1 MNSSSINEEIKGIV
15 DSITYKNKDNGY
27 TVIKLKVAKE
37 LLVVTGN
44 MPFLSEGDSVKITGS
59 YVNHPSYGRQF
70 KCDICEVSMPETEAQ
85 ILKYLSGGAI
95 KGVGPATALKI
106 VELFK
111 QETLDIIENHPEEL
125 VRIKGINADKAYS
138 ISEQY
143 KQQFGVRDIMI
154 TLSRYNI
161 TPNEAS
167 LIFKTLGVNSIEIIN
182 NNPYALCSEGIGF
195 GFERVDDIAEKLSVE
210 PDNRYRVAAGIE
222 HVLRGNLANGHTCL
236 PRNKLIDVA
245 IRFLDVEK
253 EVVVE
258 VLDAL
263 ISSIRIFEYLIN
275 GNPFDFLPDYAASEE
290 YIAARIKNILA
301 NNVNLHQVSNAELEF
316 VQGRLGLNFDPIQ
329 IDAVNEVMNN
339 NLFVLTGGPGTGKT
353 TTLNAIIEIFDRRNL
368 SIALAAPTGRAAKR
382 MTELT
387 GREASTIHRLLEVEW
402 GNDSKPYFS
411 KNQKN
416 PLEYDV
422 LIVDEMSMVDVQLF
436 RALLEAVRIT
446 TRIILVGDSEQLPS
460 VGAGNVL
467 NDLIASEI
475 VPFLRL
481 EKIFRQAAQSSI
493 VSFSHE
499 IIRGIVPENYEK
511 ANDFFFMKRS
521 NVFLTSNTV
530 VDLCNNRLP
539 EAYGFS
545 PTADIQVL
553 CPSRK
558 KECGTVNLNNMLQDV
573 LNPLKKGESELHFKG
588 NAFRVGDKVMHIKND
603 YDIIWQTDNGES
615 GTGIFNGD
623 IGYIESID
631 HKERLLKVRYDDKVA
646 TYYDEDLGLIELAY
660 AVTVHKGQGCEFNCV
675 IIPICDTTPLLRYR
689 NLLYTAITRA
699 KKLIILVGD
708 TKIFEDMIENDRK
721 TLRYTALRYFL
732 TGNDL

>member
-222 HVLRGNLANGHTCL
+222 HVLRGNLSNGHTCL

-245 IRFLDVEK
+245 TRFLDVEK
-253 EVVVE
+253 EIVVE
-258 VLDAL
+258 V
-263 ISSIRIFEYLIN
+263 
-275 GNPFDFLPDYAASEE
+275 
-290 YIAARIKNILA
+290 
-301 NNVNLHQVSNAELEF
+301 
-316 VQGRLGLNFDPIQ
+316 
-329 IDAVNEVMNN
+329 
-339 NLFVLTGGPGTGKT
+339 
-353 TTLNAIIEIFDRRNL
+353 
-368 SIALAAPTGRAAKR
+368 
-382 MTELT
+382 
-387 GREASTIHRLLEVEW
+387 
-402 GNDSKPYFS
+402 
-411 KNQKN
+411 
-416 PLEYDV
+416 
-422 LIVDEMSMVDVQLF
+422 
-436 RALLEAVRIT
+436 
-446 TRIILVGDSEQLPS
+446 
-460 VGAGNVL
+460 
-467 NDLIASEI
+467 
-475 VPFLRL
+475 
-481 EKIFRQAAQSSI
+481 
-493 VSFSHE
+493 
-499 IIRGIVPENYEK
+499 
-511 ANDFFFMKRS
+511 
-521 NVFLTSNTV
+521 
-530 VDLCNNRLP
+530 
-539 EAYGFS
+539 
-545 PTADIQVL
+545 
-553 CPSRK
+553 
-558 KECGTVNLNNMLQDV
+558 
-573 LNPLKKGESELHFKG
+573 
-588 NAFRVGDKVMHIKND
+588 
-603 YDIIWQTDNGES
+603 
-615 GTGIFNGD
+615 
-623 IGYIESID
+623 
-631 HKERLLKVRYDDKVA
+631 
-646 TYYDEDLGLIELAY
+646 
-660 AVTVHKGQGCEFNCV
+660 
-675 IIPICDTTPLLRYR
+675 
-689 NLLYTAITRA
+689 
-699 KKLIILVGD
+699 
-708 TKIFEDMIENDRK
+708 
-721 TLRYTALRYFL
+721 
-732 TGNDL
+732 